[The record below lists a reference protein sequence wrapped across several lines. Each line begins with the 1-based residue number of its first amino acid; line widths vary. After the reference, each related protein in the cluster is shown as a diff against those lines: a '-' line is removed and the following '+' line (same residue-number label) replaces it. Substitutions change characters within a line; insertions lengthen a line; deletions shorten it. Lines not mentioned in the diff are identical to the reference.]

1 MFGAATANCS
11 ARWPTITAATQPLGN
26 AGGRRMR
33 VTSASLRWCQRPAAA
48 VRQSRRRGI
57 VRPSDELGRLAMQ
70 DKANETLLTRLAQM
84 GRAAGI
90 HMILATQ
97 RPDAN
102 TFSGTL
108 RTNCPARIALRA
120 SRVSES
126 KIIMDEPGAERLQGA
141 GDMILRATGFWS
153 APTPTTF
160 AAKTHGT
167 ATVTL
172 CQSAIKKPAACR
184 FLLLF

>member
-1 MFGAATANCS
+1 M
-11 ARWPTITAATQPLGN
+11 
-26 AGGRRMR
+26 
-33 VTSASLRWCQRPAAA
+33 A
-48 VRQSRRRGI
+48 V
-57 VRPSDELGRLAMQ
+57 DELADLVMQ

-108 RTNCPARIALRA
+108 RTNCPARIALRV

-141 GDMILRATGFWS
+141 GDMILRGSDGLLVRAHSYNIRSEDAT
-153 APTPTTF
+153 A
-160 AAKTHGT
+160 
-167 ATVTL
+167 
-172 CQSAIKKPAACR
+172 
-184 FLLLF
+184 LLR